1 MDTPQQNE
9 TPASKPAP
17 EAAKKAAPTKLPS
30 KPISFSGQQQ
40 SKKGAKGPKANFSS
54 QKKGGVNLMR
64 KLSGM

>member
-1 MDTPQQNE
+1 MDTPQNE
-9 TPASKPAP
+9 KPEVKPAEP
-17 EAAKKAAPTKLPS
+17 VKKAAPTKLPS

-40 SKKGAKGPKANFSS
+40 SKKGAKGPKASFTS